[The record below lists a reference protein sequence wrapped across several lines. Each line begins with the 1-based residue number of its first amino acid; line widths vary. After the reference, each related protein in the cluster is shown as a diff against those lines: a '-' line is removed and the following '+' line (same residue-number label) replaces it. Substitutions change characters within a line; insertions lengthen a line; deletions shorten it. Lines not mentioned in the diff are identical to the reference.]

1 MNIFLLKVIKIL
13 TIEDDSYFM
22 LLMTIIYEV
31 FMKNNITINLII
43 FKLLIHI
50 NIKLYN
56 LFIYL
61 INLMIKQVLHFII

>member
-1 MNIFLLKVIKIL
+1 
-13 TIEDDSYFM
+13 M

-31 FMKNNITINLII
+31 FMKNNILINLII

-50 NIKLYN
+50 YLIIFKLLIHINLKIYN
-56 LFIYL
+56 RFIYL